1 MDLKKLIVISIAM
14 MSVIGF
20 SMVVLGNGTPTI
32 QNGSSSNSGS
42 ITSQITSQYTTSGSQ
57 NTSAISQFH
66 NFENS
71 LNSTASSKVSGSNLS
86 VGDNSIPSF
95 VKDATSSLKNNLFLP
110 NYKAAQDYKIVD
122 NHVVPSYVSAPAPM
136 GIGDFGLKNVSGV
149 LTPYQLSTNSFE
161 GTISITNLT
170 ALYALNDDPSN
181 ITVQLNTVLNN
192 VTLFGNSNYSFWT
205 QNVLL
210 YSSNH
215 HTIQFE
221 DNLWNFSSPVTYLT
235 SNAIYKTTGKVLPYS
250 GVHIAYGP
258 SFAVKTPFT
267 VHLYLNSTL
276 INNRNAVYFNY
287 SVPQLSVHG
296 TYDLVIF
303 NSTYNAK
310 STFKTPQANFLI
322 SGSHITPTN
331 YLLYDAEIMIGG
343 PGGGSTTTLYNVN
356 ANMTLKYYNAT
367 SAAYMNVPSAYDY
380 GTDTGETSSGESIY
394 WNSKD
399 VAEINTGPSI
409 LEGMWGVQAST
420 KMGDMKISGKIEP
433 SNAFMFVNLGTMVNN
448 VTAQWTPVQTNGNFM
463 LFLTPGTY
471 SIQVLLSNYAPMYI
485 SDISGSSGN
494 TVKMSTVKL
503 MFNNTYGGYTPL
515 YAFNNE
521 QLVNISVHGQGS
533 ASEPYILADQQYVDP
548 VFGQVNDA
556 GFPVFM
562 AVFLSRTTMY
572 VSSFGGYQPSTCLS
586 YNTEP
591 LFNDTMPYA
600 LYKTQNYSMIGM
612 DIGGFLF
619 PGESGFK
626 VGEVTFWDSSND
638 FVTQTYFDSFYP
650 ITSVNSTDITVSN
663 SLLEFS
669 GSSVYLYCGSVNLAN
684 DQIGYG
690 ILIEVNGTANIAN
703 SRIVHTDLI
712 SMDGAT
718 LTLRGNI
725 MEYNYVETVDS
736 KMINT
741 DNIAVASEYY
751 IGSSSVNSMNDNQ
764 ADNLVFLENSTS
776 NTMDGQYISMS
787 MLTVNSTLSYT
798 GSNVNFTQIDSENSV
813 LVISSAN
820 LICNEIDSIH
830 GLNDIKATSAFGLFV
845 ESIDSNSMISNSQIS
860 GMEAVSALGNLSV
873 SGSVIT
879 GVELESIYSNDSFVN
894 TQIQSFPTSS
904 YLGYDI
910 PTFIW
915 SYDGTNVLSGVM
927 FSINDFQNNLETL
940 LNYTYVNIN
949 SVTFLD
955 GVNSVTG
962 STFYTSGGDSSANL
976 IVQYGINNIQGNT
989 FESKHVELLGNQY
1002 GAGSSL
1008 IVYGG
1013 VNVIGHNRFI
1023 SINSPASSSLIKYGD
1038 VSTQASNQYL
1048 YSVNFTEKG
1057 LPNGTAWSVDVNG
1070 TTHTTTGSYINLLMS
1085 PGTYSYKATSYG
1097 YGSLSGSVD
1106 VVSSS
1111 VNEPLTFSKL
1121 PQYSVTFMSSGLP
1134 SGVNW
1139 TVTMDHMTVSGYT
1152 NMLTFTNIPMG
1163 TYTYTVADS
1172 SSHYS
1177 PLVASGTI
1185 DVTSN
1190 MTQSVLFKGV
1200 TYTVT
1205 FNENGLSSGKN
1216 WTVTVNGR
1224 IYSSTSSS
1232 ITLTMPIG
1240 SNLTYMVGNETGYIS
1255 SVRTGNFRVFG
1266 NYSVTVNYAKPG
1278 VSPTLT
1284 DVGIAVAAIAGL
1296 AVGAGV
1302 MLVLRKK
1309 TVP

>member
-1 MDLKKLIVISIAM
+1 MDFKKLLVISIAV

-20 SMVVLGNGTPTI
+20 SMAVIGTNTAVKNTAGSANLGTVN
-32 QNGSSSNSGS
+32 
-42 ITSQITSQYTTSGSQ
+42 SQITSSGNQ
-57 NTSAISQFH
+57 NSTAISQFH
-66 NFENS
+66 SFENK
-71 LNSTASSKVSGSNLS
+71 LNSTASSKVKGSNLS
-86 VGDNSIPSF
+86 AKGITTPSF
-95 VKDATSSLKNNLFLP
+95 LNNLSSSLKNNLFLP

-122 NHVVPSYVSAPAPM
+122 GHVKPSYVSAPAPM

-161 GTISITNLT
+161 GTISISNLT

-192 VTLFGNSNYSFWT
+192 VTLFGNSTYSFWT

-210 YSSNH
+210 YSSEH

-221 DNLWNFSSPVTYLT
+221 DNLWNFSNNKTFLT
-235 SNAIYKTTGKVLPYS
+235 SNAIYNSTGKVLPYT

-276 INNRNAVYFNY
+276 IDNRNAVYFNY

-303 NSTYNAK
+303 NSTYHVA
-310 STFKTPQANFLI
+310 STFKTRQANFLI
-322 SGSHITPTN
+322 SGTHVTPTGF
-331 YLLYDAEIMIGG
+331 LLYDAEIMIGG

-356 ANMTLKYYNAT
+356 ANMTLKYYNVT
-367 SAAYMNVPSAYDY
+367 NSAYMNVPSVYDY

-394 WNSKD
+394 WNSND

-409 LEGMWGVQAST
+409 LQGMWGIQSAAKV
-420 KMGDMKISGKIEP
+420 GDMKITGQIAP
-433 SNAFMFVNLGTMVNN
+433 SNAFIFVNSGTMVNN
-448 VTAQWTPVQTNGNFM
+448 LTAQWSPTQTNGKFM

-471 SIQVLLSNYAPMYI
+471 SIQVLLSNYAPMYMQN
-485 SDISGSSGN
+485 ISGSSGSN
-494 TVKMSTVKL
+494 SKIGTLSL
-503 MFNNTYGGYTPL
+503 MYNNTYGGYTPL

-521 QLVNISVHGQGS
+521 QLANISVTGQGLANDS
-533 ASEPYILADQQYVDP
+533 YILASQEFVDP
-548 VFGQVNDA
+548 VFGQVNDF

-572 VSSFGGYQPSTCLS
+572 ATSLDTNQAVTELS
-586 YNTEP
+586 YNTT
-591 LFNDTMPYA
+591 FIGCDTMPYA
-600 LYKTQNYSMIGM
+600 IYKAQNYSMIGM
-612 DIGGFLF
+612 DISGYFF
-619 PGESGFK
+619 PGVDGFIA
-626 VGEVTFWDSSND
+626 GEVTFWDSSND
-638 FVTQTYFDSFYP
+638 VVFGTSFESRYPVTT
-650 ITSVNSTDITVSN
+650 VNSTDITISN
-663 SLLEFS
+663 SIIDYE
-669 GSSVYLYCGSVNLAN
+669 GGDIYLYCGSVNLAR
-684 DQIGYG
+684 DQIEYST
-690 ILIEVNGTANIAN
+690 LIEVNGTAN
-703 SRIVHTDLI
+703 LI
-712 SMDGAT
+712 GSTISETCLIGEDGASMAF
-718 LTLRGNI
+718 RGNI
-725 MEYNYVETVDS
+725 MLDNCIVSLNTNV
-736 KMINT
+736 INT
-741 DNIAVASEYY
+741 DNIGEENCYY
-751 IGSSSVNSMNDNQ
+751 YSSSSISSMNNNLEE
-764 ADNLVFLENSTS
+764 NLVVSQDSSINIFG
-776 NTMDGQYISMS
+776 GQYIDI
-787 MLTVNSTLSYT
+787 TVRAVNSSISFT
-798 GSNVNFTQIDSENSV
+798 GSYLNSTCIEAINSMVVLNSV
-813 LVISSAN
+813 KVFET
-820 LICNEIDSIH
+820 EITSMDGINNIESIT
-830 GLNDIKATSAFGLFV
+830 GSEFFILSV
-845 ESIDSNSMISNSQIS
+845 ESNTMISNSHIFVLEGLS
-860 GMEAVSALGNLSV
+860 ELGNFKV
-873 SGSVIT
+873 SSSMIEGA
-879 GVELESIYSNDSFVN
+879 EFESIFSNN
-894 TQIQSFPTSS
+894 TFTNNVIQSIPTTT
-904 YLGYDI
+904 YLGYDY
-910 PTFIW
+910 PTFIFT
-915 SYDGTNVLSGVM
+915 YDGNNVLSGDTFAV
-927 FSINDFQNNLETL
+927 INFQNNEEVFCE
-940 LNYTYVNIN
+940 VNQVNFN
-949 SVTFLD
+949 SVTLLD

-962 STFYTSGGDSSANL
+962 STFYTSGGDSAANL
-976 IVQYGINNIQGNT
+976 IVQYGTNNIQGNT
-989 FESKHVELLGNQY
+989 FESRHVNLLGNEY

-1013 VNVIGHNRFI
+1013 VNVIGHNKFI

-1038 VSTQASNQYL
+1038 VSTQTSNQYL
-1048 YSVNFTEKG
+1048 YSINFTETG

-1070 TTHTTTGSYINLLMS
+1070 TTHTTTGSYINLLVS
-1085 PGTYSYKATSYG
+1085 PGTYSFKATSYG

-1111 VNEPLTFSKL
+1111 VNEPLAFSKL
-1121 PQYSVTFMSSGLP
+1121 PQYSVTFMNSGLP

-1139 TVTMDHMTVSGYT
+1139 TVTMDHMTMSGYT

-1177 PLVASGTI
+1177 PIVASGTI

-1205 FNENGLSSGKN
+1205 FKENGLSSGKN

-1224 IYSSTSSS
+1224 VYSSTNSS

-1240 SNLTYMVGNETGYIS
+1240 SNLTYRVGNESGYIS
-1255 SVRTGNFRVFG
+1255 SVRTGNFAVYG

>member
-1 MDLKKLIVISIAM
+1 MNLRKLIVISIAM

-20 SMVVLGNGTPTI
+20 SMAVIGTNPAVQNNVGNSSAGTISSQFTSSGG
-32 QNGSSSNSGS
+32 QNV
-42 ITSQITSQYTTSGSQ
+42 
-57 NTSAISQFH
+57 SAISQFH

-71 LNSTASSKVSGSNLS
+71 LNATASSKVTGSNLS
-86 VGDNSIPSF
+86 GKS
-95 VKDATSSLKNNLFLP
+95 TSSSSTFKNTSKNLNSNLFLP
-110 NYKAAQDYKIVD
+110 NYKAAEDYKMID
-122 NHVVPSYVSAPAPM
+122 GHVTPHYVSAPAPM
-136 GIGDFGLKNVSGV
+136 GIGDFGIKNVSGV

-161 GTISITNLT
+161 GTISISNLT

-192 VTLFGNSNYSFWT
+192 VTLFGNSTYSFWT

-210 YSSNH
+210 YSSEH

-221 DNLWNFSSPVTYLT
+221 DNLWNFSNNKTFLT
-235 SNAIYKTTGKVLPYS
+235 SNAIYNSTGKVLPYT
-250 GVHIAYGP
+250 GVHIVYGP

-296 TYDLVIF
+296 TYNLVIF
-303 NSTYNAK
+303 NSTYHVA

-322 SGSHITPTN
+322 SGSHLTPTG

-356 ANMTLKYYNAT
+356 ANMTLEYYNTT

-394 WNSKD
+394 WNSND

-409 LEGMWGVQAST
+409 LQGMWGIQSAT
-420 KMGDMKISGKIEP
+420 KMGDMKITGQIEP
-433 SNAFMFVNLGTMVNN
+433 SNAFLFVNVGTKVNN
-448 VTAQWTPVQTNGNFM
+448 LTAQWAPLQQNGKFV
-463 LFLTPGTY
+463 LTLTPGTY
-471 SIQVLLSNYAPMYI
+471 SLQVLLSNYAPAFE
-485 SDISGSSGN
+485 SNISGKANGPAKVISFNLSFN
-494 TVKMSTVKL
+494 MS
-503 MFNNTYGGYTPL
+503 YCGYTPL
-515 YAFNNE
+515 YAFNNN
-521 QLVNISVHGQGS
+521 QLSNIAVQGNGTPM
-533 ASEPYILADQQYVDP
+533 EPYILADQFCEVDP
-548 VFGQVNDA
+548 VFGELNDF

-562 AVFLSRTTMY
+562 AVFLSGTTDY
-572 VSSFGGYQPSTCLS
+572 VSSVDSVQPCVLNS
-586 YNTEP
+586 YNGSYVG
-591 LFNDTMPYA
+591 FNSMPYA
-600 LYKTQNYSMIGM
+600 FYKVQNYSMIGM
-612 DIGGFLF
+612 HVCGIFY
-619 PGESGFK
+619 PGEDGF
-626 VGEVTFWDSSND
+626 VAGEITFWDSSND
-638 FVTQTYFDSFYP
+638 FIVQTSFDTKFP
-650 ITSVNSTDITVSN
+650 ITTVNSTDITISN
-663 SLLEFS
+663 SVSTLEYNNI
-669 GSSVYLYCGSVNLAN
+669 YLYCGSVILASDIICCGNLT
-684 DQIGYG
+684 
-690 ILIEVNGTANIAN
+690 EVNGTADL
-703 SRIVHTDLI
+703 VHSHLEYTNLLAC
-712 SMDGAT
+712 DGAS
-718 LTLRGNI
+718 LNIRGTI
-725 MEYNYVETVDS
+725 VAHDGLLVVDS
-736 KMINT
+736 KIMST
-741 DNIAVASEYY
+741 
-751 IGSSSVNSMNDNQ
+751 
-764 ADNLVFLENSTS
+764 DNLVSDSVYRFYFSSASSMNNYHGSSEILVYDSTSSDVGGEYIDTSLIVENSMVSISGKVLNSTYICNINSIVKLSSVKIYNTELYSLNGLNNIESATGSYLLLGSDKS
-776 NTMDGQYISMS
+776 NTMISS
-787 MLTVNSTLSYT
+787 SQLFGVRGFSEYGNFSTT
-798 GSNVNFTQIDSENSV
+798 GSF
-813 LVISSAN
+813 
-820 LICNEIDSIH
+820 
-830 GLNDIKATSAFGLFV
+830 
-845 ESIDSNSMISNSQIS
+845 
-860 GMEAVSALGNLSV
+860 
-873 SGSVIT
+873 IT
-879 GVELESIYSNDSFVN
+879 GVEFESIFSNNSFTN
-894 TQIQSFPTSS
+894 SIIQSIPTSVSAGYEFPT
-904 YLGYDI
+904 YLW
-910 PTFIW
+910 T
-915 SYDGTNVLSGVM
+915 YDGTNLLSGDTFAV
-927 FSINDFQNNLETL
+927 INFQNDEETICSDYQVNL
-940 LNYTYVNIN
+940 N
-949 SVTFLD
+949 SITFMN

-962 STFYTSGGDSSANL
+962 STFYTSGGDSAANL

-989 FESKHVELLGNQY
+989 FESKNVELLGNQY

-1038 VSTQASNQYL
+1038 VSTQTSNQYL
-1048 YSVNFTEKG
+1048 YSDNFSESG
-1057 LPNGTAWSVDVNG
+1057 LANGTAWGVDVNG
-1070 TTHTTTGSYINLLMS
+1070 TTHTTTGSYINLLVS
-1085 PGTYSYKATSYG
+1085 PGTYSFKATSYG

-1139 TVTMDHMTVSGYT
+1139 TVTMDHMTMSGYT

-1240 SNLTYMVGNETGYIS
+1240 SNLTYRIGNETGYIS